1 MLQVTHIRIFLFT
14 IIMLIFGS
22 RVWAQQTAE
31 KKVEWTNRATGV
43 EYAQYPFGD
52 KKTDSNVLHVVRI
65 NPRRARLVAL
75 SREKHDAHG
84 RTAQQWCEDF
94 GLVAV
99 INAGMY
105 DVDLMTHVGYMKTPA
120 TVNNKRWNKTY
131 ESVLLL
137 DGTATA
143 LPPAAIRDRSDL
155 NETILKSF
163 GTVIQNMRL
172 IKNPGINV
180 WTKPSRAWSEAAIA
194 EDRSG
199 NILFLFSRKPYT
211 MSEFNERL
219 LQTDLNVVRAMHV
232 EGGPEASLS
241 LCSDTKRLHLAGKS
255 EASFQD
261 FGEEGMEQMEIPNIV
276 GVKR

>member
-1 MLQVTHIRIFLFT
+1 MTTFLYVVVMLLFVP
-14 IIMLIFGS
+14 

-31 KKVEWTNRATGV
+31 KKVKWTNLAAGI
-43 EYAQYPFGD
+43 EYAEYPFGEMQ
-52 KKTDSNVLHVVRI
+52 TEAAVLHVVRI
-65 NPRRARLVAL
+65 NPHRAQLVAI
-75 SREKHDAHG
+75 SRGKHDSHG

-94 GLVAV
+94 DLVAV

-105 DVDLMTHVGYMKTPA
+105 DVDLMTHIGYMKTPT

-137 DGTATA
+137 DGTGMT
-143 LPPAAIRDRSDL
+143 LPRAVIRDRSDL

-163 GTVIQNMRL
+163 GTVIQNLRL

-180 WTKPSRAWSEAAIA
+180 WRPQSRAWSEAAIA
-194 EDRSG
+194 EDLGG

-211 MSEFNERL
+211 MFEFVERL
-219 LQTDLNVVRAMHV
+219 LQTDLHVVRAMHV
-232 EGGPEASLS
+232 EGGSESSLS
-241 LCSDTKRLHLAGKS
+241 LCSDTKKLHLAGKS
-255 EASFQD
+255 ETSFQD
-261 FGEEGMEQMEIPNIV
+261 TDDDGMVQLVIPNII